1 MQMTVLTF
9 ISGNFQDDIDDELS
23 ENLSSLKVVYE
34 QDLGFLISSVHSFF
48 PFKLN
53 PR

>member
-9 ISGNFQDDIDDELS
+9 ISGNFQDDTDDELS
-23 ENLSSLKVVYE
+23 ENRSSLKVVYE

-48 PFKLN
+48 SLQIKS
-53 PR
+53 